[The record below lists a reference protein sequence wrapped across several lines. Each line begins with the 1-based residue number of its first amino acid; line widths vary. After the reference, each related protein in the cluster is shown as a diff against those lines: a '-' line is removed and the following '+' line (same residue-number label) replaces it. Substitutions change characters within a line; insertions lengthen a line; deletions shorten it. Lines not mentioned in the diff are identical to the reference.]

1 MNYSASFY
9 DCNVFVTWVKTH
21 ALIRSSCNT
30 GCTGFNVQFPH
41 PVVRFQRLHPVN
53 LAAVS
58 CQVARAGELTT
69 ADLTPVR
76 FLSSVHSHVVAQ
88 TPHSRERSVTLGAL
102 EWFDASMGAQMGIQ
116 DSSFMVPHST
126 DLTAERSLPIVV
138 QHMLVKVVAITEC
151 LGAAWTGELP
161 RRAVSLQVHI

>member
-1 MNYSASFY
+1 M
-9 DCNVFVTWVKTH
+9 
-21 ALIRSSCNT
+21 
-30 GCTGFNVQFPH
+30 
-41 PVVRFQRLHPVN
+41 VRFQRLHPVN

-69 ADLTPVR
+69 TDLTPVR

-88 TPHSRERSVTLGAL
+88 TPHSRERSITVSAFKR
-102 EWFDASMGAQMGIQ
+102 FDTSVGAQMGVQ
-116 DSSFMVPHST
+116 ASSLMVPHST

-138 QHMLVKVVAITEC
+138 QHVLVKVVAITEC

>member
-1 MNYSASFY
+1 MNYSASLY

-30 GCTGFNVQFPH
+30 GCTRFNVQFPH

-76 FLSSVHSHVVAQ
+76 FLSSVHSHVVTQ
-88 TPHSRERSVTLGAL
+88 TPHSRERSITVSAFKR
-102 EWFDASMGAQMGIQ
+102 FDTSVGAQMGVQ
-116 DSSFMVPHST
+116 ASSLMVPHST
-126 DLTAERSLPIVV
+126 DLATVGSLPVV
-138 QHMLVKVVAITEC
+138 AQHVLVKMMAIAEC
-151 LGAAWTGELP
+151 LGAAWTGKLP
-161 RRAVSLQVHI
+161 RGVVSLQVHL